1 MKVVIMRKNRSAEID
16 MCSGAIIPKMLLF
29 TLPLMAS
36 SILQLLFNA
45 ADLVVVGK
53 FGGETG
59 SLQQAAVSSTG
70 SLVNLI
76 INLFLG
82 LSVGVN
88 VVVARFYGAQDTEGI
103 RDTVHT
109 SMLISLIGGI
119 FVAIFGFFMAEPLLV
134 LMKTAP
140 DVLPLAVLYL
150 RIYFLGMP
158 FCMVYNFGSAILRAV
173 GDTRRPLVFLF
184 IAGVINVVLNLVTVI
199 GFRMGVAGVAIATA
213 ASQIVSSVLVVICL
227 MRSDTDI
234 RFFPRLMRIH
244 RDKLGMIVTVGLPAG
259 LQSTLF
265 SLSNVIIQS
274 GVNSFGS
281 TVVAG
286 NGDASNIEGFV
297 YAAMNSFYH
306 AAITF
311 TSQNFGAKQYKRINK
326 ILVSSLILVVA
337 TGLLFGLSATFFG
350 EQLLGIYSNSPDDI
364 AAGIIRLNIICPLY
378 FLCGMMDVMVGMMRG
393 IGCSVVPMI
402 VSLCGACGF
411 RIVWIYTAFAA
422 YHTQKCLYMSYP
434 LSWFLTFSVHLIC
447 YFIVKKRIEKRISA
461 QENRIPANF

>member
-1 MKVVIMRKNRSAEID
+1 MGNKRTVEID
-16 MCSGAIIPKMLLF
+16 MCSGSVIPKMLLF

-70 SLVNLI
+70 SLVNLL

-88 VVVARFYGAQDTEGI
+88 VIVARFYGAQDAEGQ
-103 RDTVHT
+103 RETVHT

-119 FVAIFGFFMAEPLLV
+119 FVAAFGFFMAEPLLK
-134 LMKTAP
+134 LMNTDP
-140 DVLPLAVLYL
+140 DVLPLAVQYL
-150 RIYFLGMP
+150 KIYFLGMP

-173 GDTRRPLVFLF
+173 GDTRRPLIFLF
-184 IAGVINVVLNLVTVI
+184 VAGVINVIFNLVTVI
-199 GFRMGVAGVAIATA
+199 VFRMGVAGVAIATT
-213 ASQIVSSVLVVICL
+213 ASQIVSSILVVICL

-234 RFFPRLMRIH
+234 RFFPRLMRIYP
-244 RDKLGMIVTVGLPAG
+244 DKLGMILNVGFPAG

-281 TVVAG
+281 AVIAG

-297 YAAMNSFYH
+297 YAAMNAFYH

-326 ILVSSLILVVA
+326 ILVSSLVLVVA
-337 TGLLFGLSATFFG
+337 TGLVFGLSATLFG
-350 EQLLGIYSNSPDDI
+350 EQLLGVYSNAPEDI
-364 AAGIIRLNIICPLY
+364 AAGLVRLKIICPLY

-411 RIVWIYTAFAA
+411 RIVWIYTAFASN
-422 YHTQKCLYMSYP
+422 HTQNCLYMSYP

-447 YFIVKKRIEKRISA
+447 YFIVKKHI
-461 QENRIPANF
+461 ENRIRAQEGRIPENF

>member
-1 MKVVIMRKNRSAEID
+1 MGNKRTVEID
-16 MCSGAIIPKMLLF
+16 MCSGSVIPKMLLF

-36 SILQLLFNA
+36 SVLQLLFNA

-53 FGGETG
+53 FGGATG

-88 VVVARFYGAQDTEGI
+88 VVVARFYGAQDQDGI
-103 RDTVHT
+103 RETVHT
-109 SMLISLIGGI
+109 SMLISLIGGVI
-119 FVAIFGFFMAEPLLV
+119 VTVFGFFMAEPLLV

-150 RIYFLGMP
+150 KIYFLGMP
-158 FCMVYNFGSAILRAV
+158 FCMVYNFGSAILRAI
-173 GDTRRPLVFLF
+173 GDTRRPLIFLF
-184 IAGVINVVLNLVTVI
+184 IAGIINVIMNLVTVVAF
-199 GFRMGVAGVAIATA
+199 GMGVAGVAIATT

-227 MRSDTDI
+227 MRENSDV
-234 RFFPRLMRIH
+234 RFYPRLMRIH
-244 RDKLGMIVTVGLPAG
+244 ADKFGMILKVGLPAG

-281 TVVAG
+281 AAIVAG

-326 ILVSSLILVVA
+326 ILVCSLLLVVA
-337 TGLLFGLSATFFG
+337 TGLIFGLSAAFFG

-364 AAGIIRLNIICPLY
+364 AAGVIRMSIICPTY

-422 YHTQKCLYMSYP
+422 NHTQNCLYMSYP

-447 YFIVKKRIEKRISA
+447 YFIVKKRIESRIRA
-461 QENRIPANF
+461 QEGRIPENF